1 MIILLSL
8 LLIISNSQVRQAPV
22 YYRAN
27 QNYGGGNREVHNHQ
41 QSYAHLLQ
49 VENKSRN
56 DSSSKSYQDEITQ
69 KSQPLSNQDKLD
81 SLLIPKIF
89 NAKFYNASNQNREWT
104 NWKKHGTILSIT
116 TDKPVYKPDD
126 ILQARVYYFN
136 FTDKS
141 PVDCSDFNPSF
152 EIIDSSDKVIYTK
165 DYEYNAK
172 CTNSSKVLE
181 YKIPKDMKGG
191 VYYIKASD
199 YSQSPSKVKFRVREY
214 QQKSL
219 VTFDYSQESYNPGD
233 QVEGKLTLKSVDN
246 EPIPAT
252 SYFDVK
258 TSAGESRSNL
268 AIDSNGFGYFT
279 FKVPNDWSDGT
290 ISVSYTIHVGD
301 KSSTKTDTITVVQKN
316 TIAIEFTG
324 ESGKIVRN
332 V

>member
-1 MIILLSL
+1 MIEDQNKKLSE
-8 LLIISNSQVRQAPV
+8 
-22 YYRAN
+22 
-27 QNYGGGNREVHNHQ
+27 EVHNHQ
-41 QSYAHLLQ
+41 QNYAHLLQ
-49 VENKSRN
+49 VESKSKRN
-56 DSSSKSYQDEITQ
+56 LNSQSYQDDYKQ
-69 KSQPLSNQDKLD
+69 KIQEKQDKID

-89 NAKFYNASNQNREWT
+89 NAKFYNASNPNWEWT

-126 ILQARVYYFN
+126 ILQARVYFFN

-141 PVDCSDFNPSF
+141 PVDCSNFNPSF

-191 VYYIKASD
+191 VYYIKTSD
-199 YSQSPSKVKFRVREY
+199 YSQPPSKVKFRVREY

-219 VTFDYSQESYNPGD
+219 VIFDYSQESYNPGD

-246 EPIPAT
+246 EPIPAA

-301 KSSTKTDTITVVQKN
+301 NASTKTDTITVVQKN